1 MTLRLRSAFLVFLL
15 AALPVAGTRPA
26 AAAPALASCTGF
38 IDALPATIS
47 TPGTWCVRAPLALA
61 AAGIAI
67 DIQSDDVVLDCNGFA
82 ISGGAVATSDRWGV
96 YSIAHQRVTVR
107 NCTFSGFA
115 YGISLIYGDR
125 AVAEDN
131 HAYLIG
137 YTGIRVDGP
146 KSVARRNLVENI
158 GLPTS
163 GDYVGIEVYSG
174 ASVIDNR
181 IENIKDDDVDRN
193 DSQNGWKRAIGIR
206 AHDEGQHYTIT
217 GNRIRGLKGYY
228 LWGSIGIM
236 LDMVR
241 TASLRG
247 NDIFGE
253 ETMAIYP
260 TRGILCFGN
269 MAGQDIR
276 RIDNLVSGFA
286 SVSQQCP
293 GYTDDP
299 TDTW

>member
-1 MTLRLRSAFLVFLL
+1 MSTRARTAFLVLLL
-15 AALPVAGTRPA
+15 AAVPVAGIRPA
-26 AAAPALASCTGF
+26 VAAPALGNCTGF
-38 IDALPATIS
+38 VDALPATLS
-47 TPGTWCVRAPLALA
+47 TPGTWCVRAPLALD

-67 DIQSDDVVLDCNGFA
+67 SIESDDVVLDCNGFA
-82 ISGGAVATSDRWGV
+82 ISGGPAATSDRWGI
-96 YSIAHQRVTVR
+96 YSVGHQRVTVR
-107 NCTFSGFA
+107 HCTVSGFHT
-115 YGISLIYGDR
+115 GISLIYGDR
-125 AVAEDN
+125 YTVEDN
-131 HAYLIG
+131 HAHDMG
-137 YTGIRVDGP
+137 YIGIRTDGA
-146 KSVARRNLVENI
+146 KSMTRRNLVERI

-163 GDYVGIEVYSG
+163 GDYVGIEAYG
-174 ASVIDNR
+174 GGTIADNR
-181 IENIKDDDVDRN
+181 IENIKDDDVDRS

-206 AHDEGQHYTIT
+206 AHDEGNHYTIT

-236 LDMVR
+236 LDFVR
-241 TASLRG
+241 TASVRG

-269 MAGQDIR
+269 MSGQDIR
-276 RIDNLVSGFA
+276 RIDNVVTGFA

-299 TDTW
+299 EDTW